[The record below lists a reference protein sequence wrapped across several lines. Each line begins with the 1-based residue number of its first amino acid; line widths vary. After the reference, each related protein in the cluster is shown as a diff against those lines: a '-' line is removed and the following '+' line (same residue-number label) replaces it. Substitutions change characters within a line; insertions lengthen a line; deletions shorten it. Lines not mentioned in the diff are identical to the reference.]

1 MTATHMGRRRAP
13 KHSAPEHKPEEFLQA
28 LPDLMFHMS
37 RDGHLL
43 DFKPAKDIAPFVP
56 PEEFLG
62 KNVADVLPAGVA
74 ADVLRYIEH
83 ALNTG
88 EVQQYEYELP
98 MEDAVHSYEARIVAL
113 GQDDVLAIVR
123 DVTDDQARW
132 RGSRQSAQKP
142 QSSRYRL
149 TKRELSVLRLV
160 TVGMTDKE
168 IARRLA
174 ISADTVRKHVGSVR
188 TKMNAVS
195 RTDASVRAVREGL
208 II

>member
-1 MTATHMGRRRAP
+1 
-13 KHSAPEHKPEEFLQA
+13 
-28 LPDLMFHMS
+28 MFHMS
-37 RDGHLL
+37 RDGRYL
-43 DFKPAKDIAPFVP
+43 DFKPAKDFEPFVP

-62 KNVADVLPAGVA
+62 KNVAEVLPATVA
-74 ADVLRYIEH
+74 EDVLRYIEH

-88 EVQQYEYELP
+88 EVQSYEYELP

-113 GQDDVLAIVR
+113 GKDDVLAIVR
-123 DVTDDQARW
+123 DVTDDQASW
-132 RGSRQSAQKP
+132 RRSRQSAQKP

-188 TKMNAVS
+188 VKMNAVS

-208 II
+208 IV